1 MNNSENNNNID
12 NIDENLAQN
21 LEEEEQPH
29 QQLQQQQHQIERMNT
44 KNRKRATSLLV
55 RNVNTPIQNSYVVF
69 NFFLLMLFKKFLK
82 FRIELFLRIIF

>member
-1 MNNSENNNNID
+1 MNNSENNNID
-12 NIDENLAQN
+12 NIDENLTQN

-29 QQLQQQQHQIERMNT
+29 QQLQQQHQQIERMNT

-69 NFFLLMLFKKFLK
+69 NFFLLLFKKF
-82 FRIELFLRIIF
+82 